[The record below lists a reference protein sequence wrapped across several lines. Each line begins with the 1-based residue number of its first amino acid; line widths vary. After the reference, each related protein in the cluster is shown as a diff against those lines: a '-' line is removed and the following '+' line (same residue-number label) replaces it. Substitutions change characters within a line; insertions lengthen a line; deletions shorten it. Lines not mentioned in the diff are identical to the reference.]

1 VWNRQRRWGSL
12 LLAILVGCAG
22 ADPPPV
28 ERPPDADASFDRY
41 MEAGHRW
48 ERSGS
53 PDAAALHFERAVSVA
68 RSMPQPDVR
77 LAEARFELG
86 DALRR
91 QARFEDAQREL
102 RESLDALE
110 PLREQHPDLH
120 ARILDAIGYCQL
132 ASGDADAAAGT
143 LALSLKLRVEQLDP
157 EDAATA
163 ETLVNLAEAHH
174 RIGEDEQALDLLVE
188 ATYIYTSLGEDYRIR
203 LATVHDNMGRIY
215 RGLGRFEE
223 SERLHRRAIEL
234 ARRVREQDNPNV
246 AIFERSLAN
255 LYMLTGHEAEAEV
268 LYRDSLAIL
277 QRTLGSE
284 HYETQASRTMLE
296 RNFPDEPES

>member
-1 VWNRQRRWGSL
+1 
-12 LLAILVGCAG
+12 
-22 ADPPPV
+22 
-28 ERPPDADASFDRY
+28 

-53 PDAAALHFERAVSVA
+53 PDAAALYFERAISVA
-68 RSMPQPDVR
+68 GSMPQPDVR
-77 LAEARFELG
+77 LARARFELG

-91 QARFEDAQREL
+91 QARFEEALAEL
-102 RESLDALE
+102 RAAREALE

-132 ASGDADAAAGT
+132 ASGDAEAATGT
-143 LALSLKLRVEQLDP
+143 LTLALKLRVEQLDP
-157 EDAATA
+157 ADVATA

-174 RIGEDEQALDLLVE
+174 RIGEDERALDLLVE
-188 ATYIYTSLGEDYRIR
+188 ATYIYTTLGQKYGIR
-203 LATVHDNMGRIY
+203 LATVHDSMGRIY

-234 ARRVREQDNPNV
+234 ARRVQEQDNPNV

-255 LYMLTGHEAEAEV
+255 LYMMTGNEAEAEL

-277 QRTLGSE
+277 ERTLGSE
-284 HYETQASRTMLE
+284 HYETKASRTILE
-296 RNFPDEPES
+296 RNFPEEPES